1 MGKIF
6 TRKELERLNVSE
18 ENIELVL
25 KCQKT
30 LPILFDNNGI
40 AEFSVSAIDL
50 WNQIGSKDKFAN
62 WVKSNI
68 FLSDNVEENDYKI
81 FYCKVSKWEQNSR
94 THLIDIENIDENEA
108 VGLNQPQLSARG
120 IVKTCMLKLD
130 VAKDIVMYIGA
141 LPRTNKV
148 TKEISKMYRQYFRV
162 MEKIVKENKE
172 WYEIRDPEKY
182 QYKLMCDEIERW
194 VQYKYSKTPS
204 RSDYACEA
212 DMLNEIVVG
221 MPAKQIRAKYNIP
234 FNELTRDY
242 LKKEHNEELLFLEE
256 QNIILLKMNLGFTER
271 ETMLYRMYNAKYGT
285 NRVKVA

>member
-18 ENIELVL
+18 ENINLVL
-25 KCQKT
+25 NYQKKLPVLIENNEIGGFCIDVRILYQQIFQTDDMTHFSRWFNRAIKNYRFDENVDFTSISPIGRNVDFT
-30 LPILFDNNGI
+30 LAGDIKSI
-40 AEFSVSAIDL
+40 ERWCTIDMAKQL
-50 WNQIGSKDKFAN
+50 AM
-62 WVKSNI
+62 
-68 FLSDNVEENDYKI
+68 
-81 FYCKVSKWEQNSR
+81 VSK
-94 THLIDIENIDENEA
+94 TDI
-108 VGLNQPQLSARG
+108 GLLARRYF
-120 IVKTCMLKLD
+120 ITME
-130 VAKDIVMYIGA
+130 YI
-141 LPRTNKV
+141 
-148 TKEISKMYRQYFRV
+148 I
-162 MEKIVKENKE
+162 KENKE
-172 WYEIRDPEKY
+172 WYEVRDPEKY

-194 VQYKYSKTPS
+194 VQYKYGKIPS

-221 MPAKQIRAKYNIP
+221 MPAREIRAKYHIP